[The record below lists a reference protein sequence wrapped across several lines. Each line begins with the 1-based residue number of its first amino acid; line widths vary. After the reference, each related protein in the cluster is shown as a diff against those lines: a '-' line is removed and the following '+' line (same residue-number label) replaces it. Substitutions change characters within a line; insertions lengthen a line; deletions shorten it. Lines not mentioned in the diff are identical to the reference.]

1 MPAEEKLIKP
11 TEVMTQQKSK
21 PKKIGKD
28 VRNKSIV
35 RGRPP
40 ESLMQFTGFTMY
52 KLAQHIFET
61 TNQHLASNA
70 IKGRSFC
77 ALHVLINDG
86 PSTQQALC
94 DGMWIDRATMVAV
107 IDELE
112 NKGLVE
118 RQNDPSD
125 RRVHRVSVTSQ
136 GRKFH
141 FKVLKDFRKIDDA
154 NFASLSGS
162 ELSTL
167 RSLLERLMSAAT
179 LQNRQPT

>member
-1 MPAEEKLIKP
+1 MLAEEKLIKTSP
-11 TEVMTQQKSK
+11 TTTQQKSNS
-21 PKKIGKD
+21 KKTGKD
-28 VRNKSIV
+28 VRNKSVV

-61 TNQHLASNA
+61 TNQHLSSNE

-125 RRVHRVSVTSQ
+125 RRVHRLSVTGK

-141 FKVLKDFRKIDDA
+141 LRVLKDFKKIDDA
-154 NFASLSGS
+154 NFASLSEG
-162 ELSTL
+162 ELFIL

-179 LQNRQPT
+179 LQNRDPN